1 MTIQEQTYNWLTAGI
16 QQPADRLSEIF
27 YYDKRDN
34 EFFSVLVTDYFMF
47 DENLNVAKDTTTSY
61 SKENLESLI
70 DRIRRIENKDD
81 TIISLPRL
89 GNSKGAEFISQE
101 VDSFLNLNS
110 INIET
115 ATIWE
120 VEENGT
126 ITIDLKNDN
135 DEKTKT
141 GYNST
146 LPKAGRKWWQKLF
159 GFE

>member
-1 MTIQEQTYNWLTAGI
+1 
-16 QQPADRLSEIF
+16 
-27 YYDKRDN
+27 
-34 EFFSVLVTDYFMF
+34 MF

-89 GNSKGAEFISQE
+89 GNSKTTEFISQQ

-126 ITIDLKNDN
+126 ITIDLKNEN

-146 LPKAGRKWWQKLF
+146 LPKAGRTWWQKLF
-159 GFE
+159 G

>member
-1 MTIQEQTYNWLTAGI
+1 MSRQEQIYNWLTTGL
-16 QQPADRLSEIF
+16 QQPANRLSEIF

-89 GNSKGAEFISQE
+89 GNSKTTEFISQQ

-126 ITIDLKNDN
+126 ITIDLKNEN

-146 LPKAGRKWWQKLF
+146 LPKAGRTWWQKLF
-159 GFE
+159 GS

>member
-1 MTIQEQTYNWLTAGI
+1 MSRQEQIYNWLTTGL
-16 QQPADRLSEIF
+16 QQPANRLSEIF

-89 GNSKGAEFISQE
+89 GNSK
-101 VDSFLNLNS
+101 
-110 INIET
+110 T
-115 ATIWE
+115 T
-120 VEENGT
+120 
-126 ITIDLKNDN
+126 
-135 DEKTKT
+135 
-141 GYNST
+141 
-146 LPKAGRKWWQKLF
+146 
-159 GFE
+159 